1 MGEHIIC
8 FNTIIKDTKMRK
20 PSKSI
25 PIFSSKSTPISNT
38 NTILLAGNM
47 NSYWLNGGGGDG
59 CECDGCEGG
68 DCSGC

>member
-1 MGEHIIC
+1 M
-8 FNTIIKDTKMRK
+8 FRY
-20 PSKSI
+20 SV
-25 PIFSSKSTPISNT
+25 PISST
-38 NTILLAGNM
+38 DTILLTGNI